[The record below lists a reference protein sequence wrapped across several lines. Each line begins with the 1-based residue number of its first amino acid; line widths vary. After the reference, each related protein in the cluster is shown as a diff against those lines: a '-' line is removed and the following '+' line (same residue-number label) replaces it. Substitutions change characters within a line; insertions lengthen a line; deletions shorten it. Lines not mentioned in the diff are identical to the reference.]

1 LEKKAYLALLLF
13 CYLTQ
18 LFAFL
23 SYLAMDLTQV
33 RAFENLELLA
43 RQVVEGFIS
52 GLHKSPY
59 HGFSVEFA
67 EHRLYNQGESIRH
80 VDWKVYA
87 RTDKLFVKRYEEET
101 NLRAQIVVDASPS
114 MYYPVPTY
122 GKIGFSIVAG
132 AALAYLLHKQR
143 DAVGL
148 TTFSDKIELQTPIKS
163 TAVHLNQILLALD
176 ALSKSDPKP
185 EKGEKRTAAAQVLNE
200 LAQRLHRRSLV
211 VIFSDMLEN
220 TADESAIF
228 EALQHLKHQKHEV
241 LLFHIQDK
249 KTETDFAFEDRP
261 HEFIDLETN
270 QRLKLQPA
278 AVREFYQKQVR
289 ERHQRLAD
297 ACGRYKI
304 DFIEVD
310 IAENINQILLAYL
323 IKRSRMK

>member
-1 LEKKAYLALLLF
+1 
-13 CYLTQ
+13 
-18 LFAFL
+18 
-23 SYLAMDLTQV
+23 MDLTQV
-33 RAFENLELLA
+33 RAFGNLELLA

-67 EHRLYNQGESIRH
+67 EHRLYNEGESIRH
-80 VDWKVYA
+80 IDWKVYA

-114 MYYPVPTY
+114 MYYPAPDF
-122 GKIGFSIVAG
+122 GKIGFSVAAA
-132 AALAYLLHKQR
+132 AALSYLLYKQR

-163 TAVHLNQILLALD
+163 TAAHLNQVLLALD
-176 ALSKSDPKP
+176 ALSKSDPKT
-185 EKGEKRTAAAQVLNE
+185 EKMEKRTAAAQVLDH

-211 VIFSDMLEN
+211 VIFSDMLDN
-220 TADESAIF
+220 TTDEKAIF

-241 LLFHIQDK
+241 LLFHIKDK
-249 KTETDFAFEDRP
+249 KTEEAFAFEDRP

-278 AVREFYQKQVR
+278 AVREFYQKQVK

-310 IAENINQILLAYL
+310 IAENLNQILLSYL